1 MIGVICAMAVEVQ
14 GLKAAMENVKT
25 YTYGRM
31 EFTTGTMGKNQ
42 VVAVECGV
50 GKVNAAMC
58 AQIMIDKFSP
68 DVVINSGVAG
78 AVSRDVK
85 IYDMVIGTE
94 VLQHDMNV
102 KALGDPQGEITFNDE
117 NRIYFPCDE
126 TVVQALEKACTGK
139 VFKGRIASGDIFVSE
154 KEQRLK
160 INEDFNA
167 LACEME
173 GGSIGHVCYRN
184 DVPFCVF
191 RVISDDVESNEGE
204 DFRTFCEKAS
214 KISINAMKRFILMEN
229 G

>member
-14 GLKAAMENVKT
+14 GLKTAMENVKI
-25 YTYGRM
+25 YNYGRM
-31 EFTTGTMGKNQ
+31 EFTAGTIGNNQ
-42 VVAVECGV
+42 VVTVECGV

-58 AQIMIDKFSP
+58 AQIMIDRFSP

-85 IYDMVIGTE
+85 IYDMVIATE

-126 TVVQALEKACTGK
+126 KVVQTLEKACDKK
-139 VFKGRIASGDIFVSE
+139 VFKGRIASGDMFVSE
-154 KEQRLK
+154 VNQRLQ
-160 INEDFNA
+160 INKDFNA

-173 GGSIGHVCYRN
+173 GGAIGQVCYRN

-191 RVISDDVESNEGE
+191 RVISDDVDSNEGE

-214 KISINAMKRFILMEN
+214 RISIKAMKNFMEEYKI
-229 G
+229 